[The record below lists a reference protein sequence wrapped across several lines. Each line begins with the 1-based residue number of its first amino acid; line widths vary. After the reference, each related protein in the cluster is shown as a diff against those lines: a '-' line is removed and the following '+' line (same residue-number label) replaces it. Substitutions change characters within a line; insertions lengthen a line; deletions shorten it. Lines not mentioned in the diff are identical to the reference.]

1 MPDPVVRRARHAGS
15 GDEVPQDRESKKGT
29 AFGGRETDMISGVS
43 KVVIEVEDQDRAKRF
58 WTETMGFGLV
68 QDAPYEEERWLE
80 VRSPDRATNL
90 VLELRTGEPAERRV
104 TPDHLPTSN
113 VMFRCDDLTA
123 TYEELS
129 ARGVDF
135 PQPPVEQ
142 PFGSW
147 SMFDDAEGNR
157 FALEQTESDA
167 P

>member
-1 MPDPVVRRARHAGS
+1 MPDPEVRRARNAGS

>member
-1 MPDPVVRRARHAGS
+1 
-15 GDEVPQDRESKKGT
+15 
-29 AFGGRETDMISGVS
+29 MISGVS
-43 KVVIEVEDQDRAKRF
+43 KVVIEVEDQDRAKGF
-58 WTETMGFGLV
+58 WTKTMGYGLV
-68 QDAPYEEERWLE
+68 QDAPNEGKRWLE
-80 VRSPDRATNL
+80 LRCPDGATNL
-90 VLELRTGEPAERRV
+90 VLELRTGEPAEQRA

-147 SMFDDAEGNR
+147 SMFDDPEGNR

>member
-1 MPDPVVRRARHAGS
+1 
-15 GDEVPQDRESKKGT
+15 
-29 AFGGRETDMISGVS
+29 MISGVS
-43 KVVIEVEDQDRAKRF
+43 KVVIEVEDQDRAKEF

-68 QDAPYEEERWLE
+68 QDVPYEEERWLE

-90 VLELRTGEPAERRV
+90 VLELRTGEPAEWGV

-147 SMFDDAEGNR
+147 SMFDDPEGNR
-157 FALEQTESDA
+157 FALEQRGSDQ

>member
-1 MPDPVVRRARHAGS
+1 MPDPEVRRARHAGS

-104 TPDHLPTSN
+104 TADHLPTSN

-157 FALEQTESDA
+157 FALERTESDA